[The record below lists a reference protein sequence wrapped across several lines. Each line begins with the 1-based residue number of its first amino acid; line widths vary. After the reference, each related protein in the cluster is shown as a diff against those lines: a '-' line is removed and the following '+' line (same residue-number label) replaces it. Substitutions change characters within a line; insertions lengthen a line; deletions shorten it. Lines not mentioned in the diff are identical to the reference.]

1 MAFGSILDLITSAS
15 LCGGCL
21 VGLMNERFDEL
32 NGFQSKKNYAFPI
45 LLKKNVSFMNL
56 TFLERKE
63 QREFHSFSHG
73 KRSAF
78 LSLSLPLLTNE
89 TSGSCA
95 SSFFPEFRI

>member
-1 MAFGSILDLITSAS
+1 MSLPCMGFGSILDLITSAS

-32 NGFQSKKNYAFPI
+32 NGFQSKKIMLFLYP

-78 LSLSLPLLTNE
+78 LSIFIFCIVLYNN
-89 TSGSCA
+89 
-95 SSFFPEFRI
+95 

>member
-1 MAFGSILDLITSAS
+1 MSLPCMGFGSILDLITSAS

-78 LSLSLPLLTNE
+78 LSIFIFCIVLYNN
-89 TSGSCA
+89 
-95 SSFFPEFRI
+95 